1 VLTPDELLIMTEE
14 EKLDFLRR
22 AGEAEAWQECFE
34 PLYAR
39 LMDDESPRVR
49 AEALAALWEV
59 ADETYIEPI
68 MLKAENDPDTAVRAR
83 AASVLG
89 IYVFEGV
96 VETGLDHA
104 RYLEVRKFLLDLAND
119 PDEDLEVRRMAIEAL
134 SFDTDEEVCDL
145 IEWAYQHSSPK
156 VRLSA
161 MLAMGRSGSARWHDR
176 ILDALES
183 KDTKMKLEAIKSAGE
198 AHLVEATPKLRAL
211 TRDPEKE
218 VRLEAIWALSHT
230 GGPGALETLE
240 MCAQSP
246 DAETRQ
252 VAVSAIEEFDFE
264 SSVNR
269 GEEMDEYDDEDDGYG
284 RYDR

>member
-1 VLTPDELLIMTEE
+1 MLTPDDLLIMTEE

-49 AEALAALWEV
+49 SEALAALWEI

-83 AASVLG
+83 AANVLG
-89 IYVFEGV
+89 IYIFEGT
-96 VETGLDHA
+96 VEMRLDYA
-104 RYLEVRKFLLDLAND
+104 RYLGVKKFLLDLASD
-119 PDEDLEVRRMAIEAL
+119 PDEDLDVRRMAIEAL
-134 SFDTDEEVCDL
+134 SFDTEEEICDL

-156 VRLSA
+156 VRMSA
-161 MLAMGRSGSARWHDR
+161 MLAMGRSGSARWHDH
-176 ILDALES
+176 ILEELES
-183 KDTKMKLEAIKSAGE
+183 KDTKMKLEATKSAGE
-198 AHLVEATPKLRAL
+198 AHLAEATPMLRSL
-211 TRDPEKE
+211 IRDPEKE
-218 VRLEAIWALSHT
+218 VRLEAIWALSHA

-246 DAETRQ
+246 DEDMRR
-252 VAVSAIEEFDFE
+252 VAVSAIEEFRFE
-264 SSVNR
+264 SSVDR
-269 GEEMDEYDDEDDGYG
+269 GEEMDEYEDDGY
-284 RYDR
+284 DN